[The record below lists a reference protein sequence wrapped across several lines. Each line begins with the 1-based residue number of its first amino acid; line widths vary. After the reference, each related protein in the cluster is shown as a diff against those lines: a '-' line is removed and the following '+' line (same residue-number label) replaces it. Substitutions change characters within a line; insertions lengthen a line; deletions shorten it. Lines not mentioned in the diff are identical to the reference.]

1 VAGLVVVALVLA
13 GGGTALWMTRPRYVD
28 ASAVAAAIGHEL
40 TARLGD
46 RVTVECPGSPRREPG
61 ATFRCTA
68 SDTRG
73 ARQAVTVTLVDRTGR
88 YRWQLGG

>member
-13 GGGTALWMTRPRYVD
+13 GGGTALWLTRPRYVD
-28 ASAVAAAIGHEL
+28 TSAVAATIAHEL